1 MAEPEVKLK
10 LSKEKLVMPTP
21 RPINESIG
29 SDYKPE
35 PPPRKPLG
43 KINPSLLADVE
54 FRADMDPAMI
64 LSLIHI

>member
-54 FRADMDPAMI
+54 FKI
-64 LSLIHI
+64 LPYVIYCRMF